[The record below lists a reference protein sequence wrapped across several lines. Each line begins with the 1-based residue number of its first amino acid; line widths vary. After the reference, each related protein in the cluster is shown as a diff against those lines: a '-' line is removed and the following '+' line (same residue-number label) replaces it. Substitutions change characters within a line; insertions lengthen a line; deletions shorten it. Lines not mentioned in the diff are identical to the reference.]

1 MGSRGDLGMGIQR
14 RSRVGDPG
22 KISGWGFR
30 EDLGMDPGRILGWD
44 PGEIWGWG
52 SRKDLRMGSRRDL
65 GMGIQGRSQDGIKG
79 RTENQL
85 SSVYRPDKDQ
95 ERRTA
100 NSSQFVLSTL
110 FLCNES
116 SFCYIQV
123 NLLDSTTNYV
133 LRTFSGISCPFYFN
147 DRIIEIEY
155 THHKIP
161 FLHGRSLFFWSH
173 KIIQPSQ
180 LLD

>member
-1 MGSRGDLGMGIQR
+1 M
-14 RSRVGDPG
+14 
-22 KISGWGFR
+22 
-30 EDLGMDPGRILGWD
+30 
-44 PGEIWGWG
+44 
-52 SRKDLRMGSRRDL
+52 RMGYRRDL

-79 RTENQL
+79 RTGNQL

-95 ERRTA
+95 KRLTA
-100 NSSQFVLSTL
+100 NSSQVVLSTL

-123 NLLDSTTNYV
+123 NLLDLTTNYV

-155 THHKIP
+155 TYHKIP
-161 FLHGRSLFFWSH
+161 FLHGKSLFFLESQNH
-173 KIIQPSQ
+173 PAITTVGLRSSPSVCLFRQ
-180 LLD
+180 DRRLYRIRLTVLDHFHPANMAVFYVPAFK